1 MGTYYYQGCVI
12 QSFGTFNT
20 VKHALNTDY
29 AYNTIVNL
37 SNIGRANFN
46 PKWTRFAPKSPKTSP
61 ILFQY
66 DMLLHNSILSLLK
79 AVNGAEIA
87 LKGKKREK
95 RKMANFAIVEYGPI
109 YSIQ

>member
-1 MGTYYYQGCVI
+1 
-12 QSFGTFNT
+12 
-20 VKHALNTDY
+20 
-29 AYNTIVNL
+29 
-37 SNIGRANFN
+37 
-46 PKWTRFAPKSPKTSP
+46 
-61 ILFQY
+61 
-66 DMLLHNSILSLLK
+66 MLLHNSILSLLK